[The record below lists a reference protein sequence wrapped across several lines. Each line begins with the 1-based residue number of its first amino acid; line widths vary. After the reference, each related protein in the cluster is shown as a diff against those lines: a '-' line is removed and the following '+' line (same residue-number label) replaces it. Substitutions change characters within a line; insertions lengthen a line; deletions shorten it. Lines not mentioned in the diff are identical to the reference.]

1 MASDGFLPKRRK
13 VEHSTN
19 GEPVHVELVKENRV
33 SDHNPTHS
41 CTCMNKSSFEFPRL
55 SQEELKKIYGGRRQR
70 HVIRKSSIEDSEE
83 SEEEEG
89 LTEEELKQTEGYKSV
104 VNCIR
109 IIAQKQSVQKS
120 GIHVPSS

>member
-1 MASDGFLPKRRK
+1 MSDFF
-13 VEHSTN
+13 H
-19 GEPVHVELVKENRV
+19 
-33 SDHNPTHS
+33 
-41 CTCMNKSSFEFPRL
+41 
-55 SQEELKKIYGGRRQR
+55 Q
-70 HVIRKSSIEDSEE
+70 DSEE